1 MSEMQ
6 FVSEP
11 DTEPDTPRSSL
22 DLSTS
27 TTPSDHD
34 PPSISQGSKR
44 KRKAGCSDDGTNA
57 ARKLMYE
64 TAIKFMQQEV
74 QPTPPPQPVT
84 DEDMFGQY
92 VASQLKLISDP
103 QAKLNIKLKINNLFL
118 MHQMETTMPVNQ
130 QYLSLSPSF

>member
-11 DTEPDTPRSSL
+11 DTPRCSL

-27 TTPSDHD
+27 TSSSDLD
-34 PPSISQGSKR
+34 PPSIGQGSKR
-44 KRKAGCSDDGTNA
+44 KRKAGCSDDDTNA

-64 TAIKFMQQEV
+64 TAMKFMKQEV
-74 QPTPPPQPVT
+74 QHTPPPKPVT